1 MNQPTNSEQQ
11 NRLTLCVH
19 IVLKMMQCWR
29 KKTKSFNPFPNDK
42 CCRLDQTDRV
52 CRRQFHV
59 VFFLN
64 GGKFVKQVENIWE
77 NTVGKGEIQKT
88 GQKTLWEK
96 EKFLVKSNSTI
107 PTVFSEDLHCR
118 HLNTRACLGKG

>member
-1 MNQPTNSEQQ
+1 MTSVVDSTKPTEFADDNFM
-11 NRLTLCVH
+11 L
-19 IVLKMMQCWR
+19 
-29 KKTKSFNPFPNDK
+29 F
-42 CCRLDQTDRV
+42 
-52 CRRQFHV
+52 
-59 VFFLN
+59 FFLN
-64 GGKFVKQVENIWE
+64 GGKFLKQVENIWE